1 MEITSVFSRQVWRIQ
16 MTNLSLES
24 IASLLKHAQ
33 RELDDVM
40 WDNQSDPRIEG
51 LVKQIEEYKERLEQ
65 GEIYEPKF

>member
-1 MEITSVFSRQVWRIQ
+1 

-24 IASLLKHAQ
+24 IAGLLKHAQ

>member
-1 MEITSVFSRQVWRIQ
+1 